1 MNGFLNILSGYKPY
15 IGLKNKAL
23 AEKNEIISVAGLSD
37 GSKAHLIASLVS
49 DTKKPVFLV
58 AKNKKEAEKIR
69 GFGSLYDI
77 NTYILP
83 EREFCYY
90 ELDAKSNE
98 DMKDR
103 QLFLS
108 AIIKKEVA
116 VYIVTPN
123 AFIAPVAKKELFEN
137 SNFSIK
143 SGDTVSQKEFIKN
156 LSGYVRED
164 VVEAQGQYSIRGGI
178 IDFYPYTEEYPY
190 RIEFFGDEIDSV
202 RIFDAITRLSI
213 KTVDA
218 AVITS
223 SSEFI
228 IEDSKC
234 LISALEKKLQK
245 AESPLKDII
254 ERDIDRLK
262 SQGSLSAYDRYFP
275 LIPEYLSKI
284 TDYISENFIYILD
297 DPRNLYENLIS
308 AYKEHVEYLVDLA
321 EKGVI
326 LKENIKFFKNP
337 ELEFEKIYEN
347 TVIHLSFIKNSFGKY
362 KPNAEINIPSKSVL
376 SASGSISIF
385 VEEIKDYLEE
395 DYCILIPAKSPVK
408 AEKLSYTLS
417 NYEMSAPIIDSFS
430 ELKKGVQLLSKPGF
444 TEGFSYPELKFVYFS
459 DIYNSIDKKKK
470 PAKLIKNE
478 NAITNFS
485 DLTVGEHVVHPT
497 NGIGIYLGIHRLT
510 VEGETKDFIK
520 IKYFGSDYLY
530 IPVTQLNNLF
540 KYVGNDSKSIK
551 LNKLGGSEFEK
562 AKARVRN
569 SCKDMAMQLI
579 ELYKKRENSLGYM
592 FSKDGD
598 MQIQFERTF
607 PYEETDDQITS
618 IYEVK
623 KDMESEKPM
632 DRLLCG
638 DVGYGKTE
646 VALRAAFKAVADGK
660 QVAYLA
666 PTTVLAQQHFNTFT
680 SRMKDFPITISLL
693 SRFRTKKQL
702 DSSVSELK
710 KGVCDIAIGTHRLL
724 SKDVT
729 FKDLGL
735 LIIDEEQRF
744 GVTHKEKIKELKTGI
759 DILTLS
765 ATPIPRTLNMAM
777 VGIRD
782 VSTLKDPPSDRH
794 PVRTFV
800 LEYNE
805 NIISEAINKELLRD
819 GQVFYLYNR
828 IDSIY
833 SVAEKLK
840 KNFPD
845 ANIAVAHGRL
855 PKEKMEDIFYQMSLG
870 EIDILV
876 CTTIIETGLD
886 IPNVNTM
893 IIEDSDRFGL
903 SQLYQLRGRVGRSNR
918 LAYCYLTYKKD
929 KSMSEVSEKRLK
941 AIKEFTEFGSGFKIA
956 LRDLEIRGAG
966 NILGAEQ
973 HGHMDSVGYDMYLKI
988 LDEAV
993 REERGEKITQR
1004 VTCQVDLRLSAF
1016 ISDKY
1021 IDDHPTKLEV
1031 YKKISLIKNE
1041 SDVSD
1046 IIDELTDRFSD
1057 IPSET
1062 LNLIDISYIR
1072 AMCEDLSIYDVTEVN
1087 KQVTFKITE
1096 LDEKF
1101 VSNML
1106 SASEE
1111 YKGRILFGAGAK
1123 PYFSLKLTTD
1133 NQTKEI
1139 KKVLSKILTV

>member
-1 MNGFLNILSGYKPY
+1 MNGFLKVLSDYPPY
-15 IGLKNKAL
+15 IELKSRVGN
-23 AEKNEIISVAGLSD
+23 NEIISITGLSD
-37 GSKAHLIASLVS
+37 GSKVHLLASLAS
-49 DTKKPVFLV
+49 DTKRPVFLV
-58 AKNKKEAEKIR
+58 AKNQREAEKIR
-69 GFGSLYDI
+69 GFSELYDI

-103 QLFLS
+103 QLFLT
-108 AIIKKEVA
+108 AISKKEVGI
-116 VYIVTPN
+116 YIVTPG
-123 AFIAPVAKKELFEN
+123 AFIAPVSKKERFM
-137 SNFSIK
+137 SGNFVIK
-143 SGDTVSQKEFIKN
+143 SGDSIPQKEFIKK
-156 LSGYVRED
+156 LSGYTRED
-164 VVEAQGQYSIRGGI
+164 IVEAQGQYSVRGGI
-178 IDFYPYTEEYPY
+178 IDFYPYTEEYPV
-190 RIEFFGDEIDSV
+190 RIEFFGDEIDSI
-202 RIFDAITRLSI
+202 RIFDAITKLSVR
-213 KTVDA
+213 TVQE
-218 AVITS
+218 AVIS
-223 SSEFI
+223 SVSEFLI
-228 IEDSKC
+228 DDFDP
-234 LISALEKKLQK
+234 LISLLEKKLGK
-245 AESPLKDII
+245 AEAPLKEII

-262 SQGSLSAYDRYFP
+262 GGISLSAFDRYFP
-275 LIPEYLSKI
+275 LISDSLSKI
-284 TDYISENFIYILD
+284 TDYIDNDFLCVLD
-297 DPRNLYENLIS
+297 DPKNLHENLIS
-308 AYKEHVEYLVDLA
+308 SYKEHVEYLIDLV

-326 LKENIKFFKNP
+326 LKDNIKFFKNP
-337 ELEFEKIYEN
+337 ETEFEKIYDG
-347 TVIHLSFIKNSFGKY
+347 TVIHLSFIKNSFSKY
-362 KPNAEINIPSKSVL
+362 KPDIELAIPSKSVL
-376 SASGSISIF
+376 SSSGSITIF
-385 VEEIKDYLEE
+385 VDEIKDYSDD
-395 DYCILIPAKSPVK
+395 DYCVLIPARSPVK

-417 NYEMSAPIIDSFS
+417 NYEINAPIVDSFTD
-430 ELKKGVQLLSKPGF
+430 LKKGVQLLSKPGF
-444 TEGFSYPELKFVYFS
+444 TEGFSYPGLKFVYFS
-459 DIYNSIDKKKK
+459 DIYTSDTKKK
-470 PAKLIKNE
+470 PKKLLKNE

-485 DLTVGEHVVHPT
+485 DLAVGEHVVHPT
-497 NGIGIYLGIHRLT
+497 NGIGVYLGIHRLT

-530 IPVTQLNNLF
+530 IPVNQLNNLF
-540 KYVGNDSKSIK
+540 KYVGNDAKTIK
-551 LNKLGGSEFEK
+551 LNKLGGNEFER
-562 AKARVRN
+562 AKARVRS
-569 SCKDMAMQLI
+569 SCKDMAVQLI
-579 ELYKKRENSLGYM
+579 ELYKKRESSVGYPY
-592 FSKDGD
+592 SKDND

-607 PYEETDDQITS
+607 PYEETDDQVTS

-623 KDMESEKPM
+623 KDMESERPM

-646 VALRAAFKAVADGK
+646 VALRAAFKAVSDGK

-693 SRFRTKKQL
+693 SRFRSKKQI
-702 DSSVSELK
+702 DMSVKELK

-724 SKDVT
+724 SKDVE

-800 LEYNE
+800 LEYSE
-805 NIISEAINKELLRD
+805 NIVFEAINKELNRN

-833 SVAEKLK
+833 SIAEKLK
-840 KNFPD
+840 KAFPD
-845 ANIAVAHGRL
+845 ANVAVAHGRL
-855 PKEKMEDIFYQMSLG
+855 SREKMEDIFYQMSIG

-993 REERGEKITQR
+993 REQRGEKINEK

-1021 IDDHPTKLEV
+1021 IEDHATKLEI

-1041 SDVSD
+1041 TDVSD

-1057 IPSET
+1057 IPIET
-1062 LNLIDISYIR
+1062 LNLIDISHIR
-1072 AMCEDLSIYDVTEVN
+1072 AMCEDLSIYDLTEIGR
-1087 KQVTFKITE
+1087 QVTFKITE

-1101 VSNML
+1101 VSSML
-1106 SASEE
+1106 AVSDE

-1133 NQTKEI
+1133 NHTKEI
-1139 KKVLSKILTV
+1139 KNVLSRILTV

>member
-1 MNGFLNILSGYKPY
+1 MNGFLNILDGYAPY
-15 IGLKNKAL
+15 NELKNKAISK
-23 AEKNEIISVAGLSD
+23 KNEIISVTGLTD
-37 GSKAHLIASLVS
+37 GSKAHLISSLVS
-49 DTKKPVFLV
+49 DTKRPVLLV
-58 AKNKKEAEKIR
+58 VKNRKEAEKIR
-69 GFGSLYDI
+69 NFSSLYGI
-77 NTYILP
+77 NTYLLP

-108 AIIKKEVA
+108 AVTKNEVA
-116 VYIVTPN
+116 IYIVTPN
-123 AFIAPVAKKELFEN
+123 AFIAPVVKKDLFLKN
-137 SNFSIK
+137 NFVIK
-143 SGDTVSQKEFIKN
+143 EGNTIAQKEFLKK
-156 LSGYVRED
+156 LSGYTREN
-164 VVEAQGQYSIRGGI
+164 VVEAQGQYSVRGGI
-178 IDFYPYTEEYPY
+178 VDFFPYTEDYPY

-202 RIFDAITRLSI
+202 RTFDPITKLSLN
-213 KTVDA
+213 TVSEA
-218 AVITS
+218 AVTS
-223 SSEFI
+223 VCEFI
-228 IEDSKC
+228 IEDFDA
-234 LISALEKKLQK
+234 LILSLEKKLKK

-254 ERDIDRLK
+254 ERDIDRLRNNN
-262 SQGSLSAYDRYFP
+262 SLSAFDRYFP
-275 LIPEYLSKI
+275 LISDNLSKI
-284 TDYISENFIYILD
+284 TDYISENFICILD
-297 DPRNLYENLIS
+297 DPMNLHENLIS
-308 AYKEHVEYLVDLA
+308 SYKEHAEYLIDLV

-326 LKENIKFFKNP
+326 LKDNIKFFKNP
-337 ELEFEKIYEN
+337 ETDFEEIYKN
-347 TVIHLSFIKNSFGKY
+347 TVFHLSFIKNAFGKY
-362 KPNAEINIPSKSVL
+362 KPNQEINIPSKSVL
-376 SASGSISIF
+376 SASGSITIF
-385 VEEIKDYLEE
+385 VEEINDYLEE
-395 DYCILIPAKSPVK
+395 NYCILIPAKSPVK

-417 NYEMSAPIIDSFS
+417 NYEINAPITDNFT
-430 ELKKGVQLLSKPGF
+430 EAKKGVQLLSKPGF

-459 DIYNSIDKKKK
+459 DIYTSDKKKK
-470 PAKLIKNE
+470 PSKLLKNE

-485 DLTVGEHVVHPT
+485 DLTVGEHVVHPV
-497 NGIGIYLGIHRLT
+497 NGIGIYLGIQRLT

-530 IPVTQLNNLF
+530 IPVNQLNNLF
-540 KYVGNDSKSIK
+540 KYVGNDSKAIK

-562 AKARVRN
+562 AKARVKK
-569 SCKDMAMQLI
+569 SCQDMALKLI
-579 ELYKKRENSLGYM
+579 ELYKKRENSLGYQY
-592 FSKDGD
+592 SADND

-607 PYEETDDQITS
+607 PYDETDDQLTS

-623 KDMESEKPM
+623 KDMESERPM

-646 VALRAAFKAVADGK
+646 VALRAAFKAVANGK

-666 PTTVLAQQHFNTFT
+666 PTTVLAGQHFNTFT
-680 SRMKDFPITISLL
+680 NRMKDFPITVSML
-693 SRFRTKKQL
+693 SRFRTKKQI
-702 DSSVSELK
+702 DNSVKELK

-724 SKDVT
+724 SKDVE

-744 GVTHKEKIKELKTGI
+744 GVAHKEKIKELKTGI

-782 VSTLKDPPSDRH
+782 VSTLKDPPGDRH

-805 NIISEAINKELLRD
+805 NIILEAINKELNRN
-819 GQVFYLYNR
+819 GQIFYLYNR
-828 IDSIY
+828 VESIF
-833 SVAEKLK
+833 SVAERLK
-840 KNFPD
+840 KSLPD
-845 ANIAVAHGRL
+845 ANIEVAHGRL
-855 PKEKMEDIFYQMSLG
+855 SKERLEDIFYKMSVG

-966 NILGAEQ
+966 NILGSEQ

-993 REERGEKITQR
+993 REQRGEIVTER

-1021 IDDHPTKLEV
+1021 IEDHATKLEI
-1031 YKKISLIKNE
+1031 YKKISLIKNGD
-1041 SDVSD
+1041 DVSD

-1062 LNLIDISYIR
+1062 LNLIDISFIR
-1072 AMCEDLSIYDVTEVN
+1072 AMCEDLSIYDVTETGR
-1087 KQVTFKITE
+1087 QVTFKITA

-1101 VSNML
+1101 VSSML
-1106 SASEE
+1106 MASEA
-1111 YKGRILFGAGAK
+1111 YKDKLLFGAGTK
-1123 PYFSLKLTTD
+1123 PYFSLRLTTD
-1133 NQTKEI
+1133 NHTKEI
-1139 KKVLSKILTV
+1139 KELLSKILI